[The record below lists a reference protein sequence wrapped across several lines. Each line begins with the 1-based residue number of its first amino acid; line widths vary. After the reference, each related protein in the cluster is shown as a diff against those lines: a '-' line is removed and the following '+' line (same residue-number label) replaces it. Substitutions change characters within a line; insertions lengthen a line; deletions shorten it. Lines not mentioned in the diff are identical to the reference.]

1 MQNKSIKE
9 KNVVSVEWN
18 DKKFITTAHI
28 NVKQRLEDTFTYQ
41 YPLPAATFESVASLG
56 RLIERIMKAEGA
68 CPYEIAKVLKAIFL
82 QAGIEVQE
90 SFIKIP
96 EYEQLTMDTFQR

>member
-1 MQNKSIKE
+1 MRIKSVNA
-9 KNVVSVEWN
+9 KNEVSVKWDGERL
-18 DKKFITTAHI
+18 ITTAEI

-41 YPLPAATFESVASLG
+41 YPIPAATFESVASLG

-82 QAGIEVQE
+82 QAGIKVQD
-90 SFIKIP
+90 SFVKTP
-96 EYEQLTMDTFQR
+96 VYEQLTLKSIQK

>member
-1 MQNKSIKE
+1 MQNKSVIT
-9 KNVVSVEWN
+9 KNEVSVEWN
-18 DKKFITTAHI
+18 GERFITTAQI
-28 NVKQRLEDTFTYQ
+28 NAKQRLEDTFRYQ

-90 SFIKIP
+90 NFIKIP
-96 EYEQLTMDTFQR
+96 EYEQLSLSSIQR

>member
-1 MQNKSIKE
+1 MQNKSVNA
-9 KNVVSVEWN
+9 KNEVSVKWN
-18 DKKFITTAHI
+18 GERFNTTEI

-68 CPYEIAKVLKAIFL
+68 CPYEIASVLKVIFL

-96 EYEQLTMDTFQR
+96 VYEQLTLDTFQR

>member
-1 MQNKSIKE
+1 MQNKSVNA
-9 KNVVSVEWN
+9 KNEVSVKWN
-18 DKKFITTAHI
+18 GERFITTAEI

-41 YPLPAATFESVASLG
+41 YPLPAATYESVASLG

-68 CPYEIAKVLKAIFL
+68 CPYEIAKVLKDIFL

-90 SFIKIP
+90 SFVKIP
-96 EYEQLTMDTFQR
+96 IYEQLTLKSIQR

>member
-1 MQNKSIKE
+1 MQNKSINA
-9 KNVVSVEWN
+9 KNEVSVKWN
-18 DKKFITTAHI
+18 GERFNTTEI

-68 CPYEIAKVLKAIFL
+68 CPYEIASVLKVIFL

-96 EYEQLTMDTFQR
+96 VYEQLTLDTFQR

>member
-1 MQNKSIKE
+1 MQNKSINE

-41 YPLPAATFESVASLG
+41 YPIPAATFESVASLG

-82 QAGIEVQE
+82 QAGIKVQD
-90 SFIKIP
+90 SFVKTP
-96 EYEQLTMDTFQR
+96 VYEQLTLKSIQK